1 VGLEGR
7 GSKFQEW
14 GLLWPNKVGV
24 VVALEKG
31 KRWAYRAGVAEG
43 FESGGGGGF
52 ESGGKR

>member
-1 VGLEGR
+1 MGLEGR